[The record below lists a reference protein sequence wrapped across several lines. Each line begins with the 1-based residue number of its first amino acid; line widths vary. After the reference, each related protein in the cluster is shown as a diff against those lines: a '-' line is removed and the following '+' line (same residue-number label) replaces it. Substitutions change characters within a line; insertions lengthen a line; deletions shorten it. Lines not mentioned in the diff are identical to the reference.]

1 MSVSEPD
8 IELLGLDEAL
18 ASAHKSARAASSNS
32 LLYHPPLPPPPPHAW
47 HSSSPYQKMISA
59 GVGAVLTSLLVTP
72 FDVVK
77 TRMQSAAGVASNS
90 HHHHH
95 PRIEPRPEHQH
106 HPPRAAAST
115 AGARFNGTWDGVVK
129 IARHEGLFSL
139 WRGLSP
145 TLVMSVPS
153 TVIYYIGYE
162 HIRDT
167 INAHIPLASASKE
180 IYAPL
185 LAGATARTLAATVI
199 SPIELIRTRMQSS
212 PSRSLTATF
221 SSVRAMLATSGPTSL
236 FRGLA
241 PTLWRDVPFSAI
253 YWIGYESIKARLV
266 EFETERLHMSKSN
279 TQTTTTTTTTTTDFG
294 TAFVAGAASGTVA
307 AIVTTPFDVAKTIE
321 QVSVDGGD
329 GRRAGMRQVLKN
341 VYKSEG
347 IPGLFSGLSPRIMK
361 VAPACAVMISS
372 YEVGKRFFE
381 DSNANL

>member
-8 IELLGLDEAL
+8 IELLGLDETL
-18 ASAHKSARAASSNS
+18 ASAHKSTRIPVPNPV
-32 LLYHPPLPPPPPHAW
+32 LYHPPSPPPPPHAW
-47 HSSSPYQKMISA
+47 HSSTPYQKMISA

-77 TRMQSAAGVASNS
+77 TRMQSAAGVASS
-90 HHHHH
+90 THHH
-95 PRIEPRPEHQH
+95 PRIEPRPDHQH
-106 HPPRAAAST
+106 HPPRIAAS
-115 AGARFNGTWDGVVK
+115 AASARFSGTWDGVVK
-129 IARHEGLFSL
+129 IARHEGLLSL

-167 INAHIPLASASKE
+167 INAHLPLASKE

-185 LAGATARTLAATVI
+185 LAGATARTLAATAI

-221 SSVRAMLATSGPTSL
+221 SSVRAMLAASGPTSL

-253 YWIGYESIKARLV
+253 YWIGYESIKARLI
-266 EFETERLHMSKSN
+266 ELEGKQLHISMNSK
-279 TQTTTTTTTTTTDFG
+279 TTTTDFG

-321 QVSVDGGD
+321 QVAGEGD
-329 GRRAGMRQVLKN
+329 GRRRAGMRQVLKN
-341 VYKSEG
+341 VYRSEG
-347 IPGLFSGLSPRIMK
+347 IPGLFSGLSPRILK

-381 DSNANL
+381 DSNASL